1 MRQTDNAGYYTV
13 SLAEVETALQIAKRN
28 SENMYMW
35 LQPMIFCDKKNNMQ
49 HTLSGAFQ
57 GMGKYTELTLLY

>member
-28 SENMYMW
+28 SENMYM
-35 LQPMIFCDKKNNMQ
+35 
-49 HTLSGAFQ
+49 
-57 GMGKYTELTLLY
+57 